1 MRKRKRW
8 SIGDG
13 KKKSAVFSFLA
24 GVFFFRGGNFFCR
37 GSTRGWVPNLAM
49 ELGEINGADQVLLT
63 TQIADKKLG

>member
-1 MRKRKRW
+1 MGRKRAQFSVSW
-8 SIGDG
+8 Q
-13 KKKSAVFSFLA
+13 AFSFS
-24 GVFFFRGGNFFCR
+24 GVVIFFCR